1 LDLSAAY
8 VPSNGAFPLGSLN
21 SFAHKC

>member
-21 SFAHKC
+21 SFAHKW